1 MDNYTIIGGDGK
13 EYGPVSALTLR
24 EWVQQGRANGQTLTR
39 RGEESPRPLG
49 ELQEFSDLFAMGKG
63 SGAKAAASGPIRLGA
78 PMASPASAP
87 SGVSG
92 SPFPEAPSGFLG
104 GVGAGASTG
113 TKEEIAMM
121 LSEPLAKTN
130 FWLKFM
136 AVLQFIY
143 AAFYVIGS
151 FGLGLIIAWLP
162 VWMGVLMWQAA
173 NRSREAVMS
182 GDLQSALA
190 AQNKIKVLIIIM
202 GVVTLVTL
210 ILAILAFFFLM
221 FVGANAPGL
230 MEQLQQMQ
238 NGSY

>member
-1 MDNYTIIGGDGK
+1 VDNYTIIGGDGK

-39 RGEESPRPLG
+39 RGEEAPRPLG

-63 SGAKAAASGPIRLGA
+63 SGAKAAASGPIRLGT
-78 PMASPASAP
+78 PMASPTSMPSAAS
-87 SGVSG
+87 S

-104 GVGAGASTG
+104 GMGGG
-113 TKEEIAMM
+113 TSGGSKEEIVIM
-121 LSEPLAKTN
+121 LSEPLAKTS

-151 FGLGLIIAWLP
+151 FGIGLIIAWLP

-173 NRSREAVMS
+173 NRSGEAIVN
-182 GDLQSALA
+182 GDIQSALA
-190 AQNKIKVLIIIM
+190 AQNKIKTLIIIM

-230 MEQLQQMQ
+230 MEQMQQMQ
-238 NGSY
+238 HGSY

>member
-1 MDNYTIIGGDGK
+1 VDNYTIIGGDGK

-63 SGAKAAASGPIRLGA
+63 SGAKAASGPIRLGT
-78 PMASPASAP
+78 PMASPASSPTAA
-87 SGVSG
+87 SS

-104 GVGAGASTG
+104 GVGGGASSDA
-113 TKEEIAMM
+113 KEEVVIM

-151 FGLGLIIAWLP
+151 FGIGLIIAWLP

-202 GVVTLVTL
+202 GVVTLVSL
-210 ILAILAFFFLM
+210 IIGILAIIFLM
-221 FVGANAPGL
+221 FVGANAPSL
-230 MEQLQQMQ
+230 MEQMQQMQ
-238 NGSY
+238 HGSY

>member
-63 SGAKAAASGPIRLGA
+63 SGAKAASGPIRLGT
-78 PMASPASAP
+78 PMASPASSPTAA
-87 SGVSG
+87 SS

-104 GVGAGASTG
+104 GVGGGASSDA
-113 TKEEIAMM
+113 KEEVAIM

-136 AVLQFIY
+136 AVLQFISGAS
-143 AAFYVIGS
+143 AAMSLIGI
-151 FGLGLIIAWLP
+151 LYAWLP
-162 VWMGVLMWQAA
+162 IWMGVVMWQAA
-173 NRSREAVMS
+173 NRARDAVAS
-182 GDLQSALA
+182 GDLQTALA
-190 AQNKIKVLIIIM
+190 AQNKIKL
-202 GVVTLVTL
+202 L
-210 ILAILAFFFLM
+210 ILIAGISTMVMLVLGVFAFFF
-221 FVGANAPGL
+221 FVLVAPGF
-230 MEQLQQMQ
+230 MEQIQQQ
-238 NGSY
+238 YQGY